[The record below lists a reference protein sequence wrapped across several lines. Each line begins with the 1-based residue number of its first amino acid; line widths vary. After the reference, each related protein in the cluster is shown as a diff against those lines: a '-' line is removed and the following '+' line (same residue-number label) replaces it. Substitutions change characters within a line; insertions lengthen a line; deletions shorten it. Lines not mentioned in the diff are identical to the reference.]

1 MSTENQNDPSTVV
14 PPAAQLSGVNAEP
27 DHPDV
32 SEVFPAGD
40 AASDEHLVSRDDD

>member
-14 PPAAQLSGVNAEP
+14 PPAAPLTGVNTEP
-27 DHPDV
+27 GQPEV

-40 AASDEHLVSRDDD
+40 AASDEHLVSDDD